1 MDPLKSSQKL
11 SPFTSLITG
20 ITISMSLTL
29 FLYVGVRLSCNYLIQ
44 VAVSLVA
51 LIIISSLIFWI
62 NLKHDYMS
70 DLMNTISSTVAFD
83 YRFSR
88 SGSRTAITDLLKRI
102 NPFIGALVT
111 ISGLLLLLWTLPAL
125 IITLISPHEISEKY
139 IFVSAFLMSTGLC
152 TAYFFSNR
160 DQFPASTGILSFY
173 AGIFIGSSGIYKIL
187 ILIFS

>member
-20 ITISMSLTL
+20 IIISMSLTL

-44 VAVSLVA
+44 VAVSLIA

-187 ILIFS
+187 IRIFS